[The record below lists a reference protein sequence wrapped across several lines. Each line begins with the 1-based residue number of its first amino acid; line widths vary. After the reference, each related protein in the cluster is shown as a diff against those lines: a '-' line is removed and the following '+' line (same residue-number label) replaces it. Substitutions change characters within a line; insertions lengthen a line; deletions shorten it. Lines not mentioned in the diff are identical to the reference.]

1 MYSLETFRMTVLC
14 VVWPVEIEQL
24 KMQLRALLHQRD
36 MFSYERESMEL
47 DDLRQE
53 IEEEIQELHRRI
65 RRIA

>member
-14 VVWPVEIEQL
+14 IVWPVEIEQL

>member
-1 MYSLETFRMTVLC
+1 
-14 VVWPVEIEQL
+14 
-24 KMQLRALLHQRD
+24 MQLRALLHQGD

-53 IEEEIQELHRRI
+53 IEEEIQELHWRI

>member
-14 VVWPVEIEQL
+14 IVWPVEIEQL

-53 IEEEIQELHRRI
+53 IEEEIQELHRKI

>member
-1 MYSLETFRMTVLC
+1 MTVLC
-14 VVWPVEIEQL
+14 IVWPVEIEQL